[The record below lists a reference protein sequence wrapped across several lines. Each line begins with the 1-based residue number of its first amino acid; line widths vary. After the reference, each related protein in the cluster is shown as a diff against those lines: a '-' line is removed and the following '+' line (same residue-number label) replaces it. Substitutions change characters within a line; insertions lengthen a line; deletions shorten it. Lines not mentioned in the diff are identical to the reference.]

1 MLEEFC
7 ERLQAA
13 LEVLIQ
19 EKSEVVADGAAS
31 DFVDYKARCA
41 EIDGLKRAQRMVE
54 EERRRILEEDD
65 DD

>member
-41 EIDGLKRAQRMVE
+41 EIHGLKRAQRTVE
-54 EERRRILEEDD
+54 EERRRILKDD
-65 DD
+65 DDD